1 MRRGGRIGRDDVAEE
16 VPDGLKAHA
25 AANRRSLAFPIAVA
39 CLTAA
44 LLAVIVLLA
53 AHFAAGASAAQAEG
67 AGAAVREQVPARGG
81 AVAAVSAGGRPA
93 ASRVQAQAS
102 LPVDPAMGGLV
113 AAAVLAAVICAVF
126 VAFYRMASRSE
137 RRLADECGRAEEAL
151 SRARDASSA
160 KSEFLSRMSHEI
172 RTPLNGIMGMT
183 AIAQRSLGDDEKV
196 RACLNEV
203 EASSRHLLS
212 LVNDVLDMSKVESG
226 KLGLSLRPFDVRAF
240 VAAQDAHFAAQARER
255 GIAYCSQVA
264 EDVPPL
270 LEGDVLRLGQV
281 VYNLVG
287 NALKFTGAGG
297 RVALRLQVA
306 EGPGGGEPGAPETAS
321 GAAGG
326 QAQWLRLSV
335 EDTGCGIHPE
345 NVERIFDS
353 FEQEDDQVARL
364 HGGTGL
370 GLAIT
375 KRLVE
380 LMGGAIGVESEV
392 GRGSVFSAVLP
403 FGACAPEAADA
414 PAGGATAAGVAPAC
428 AMPEAAGVPTP
439 ETPEAADAPAN
450 VPPEAGSAPAPASAS
465 ASAPASG
472 QDSTPRPTQCPAP
485 ARPAA
490 LGAHGPLVGRR
501 LLVVEDT
508 PLNLEI
514 ARELLEMGGARVETA
529 TDGREALARFSASP
543 PGHFDAVLMDVQM
556 PVMDGYEATEALRA
570 LARPDA
576 RTVPV
581 IALTARAFRQDEA
594 ESLSHGMDGHISK
607 PLDARTIYDTI
618 NGFLDE

>member
-1 MRRGGRIGRDDVAEE
+1 M
-16 VPDGLKAHA
+16 
-25 AANRRSLAFPIAVA
+25 
-39 CLTAA
+39 
-44 LLAVIVLLA
+44 
-53 AHFAAGASAAQAEG
+53 
-67 AGAAVREQVPARGG
+67 
-81 AVAAVSAGGRPA
+81 
-93 ASRVQAQAS
+93 
-102 LPVDPAMGGLV
+102 
-113 AAAVLAAVICAVF
+113 
-126 VAFYRMASRSE
+126 
-137 RRLADECGRAEEAL
+137 
-151 SRARDASSA
+151 
-160 KSEFLSRMSHEI
+160 
-172 RTPLNGIMGMT
+172 
-183 AIAQRSLGDDEKV
+183 
-196 RACLNEV
+196 
-203 EASSRHLLS
+203 
-212 LVNDVLDMSKVESG
+212 
-226 KLGLSLRPFDVRAF
+226 
-240 VAAQDAHFAAQARER
+240 
-255 GIAYCSQVA
+255 
-264 EDVPPL
+264 PPL

-607 PLDARTIYDTI
+607 PLDARTIYDTM
-618 NGFLDE
+618 NGFHETHSRPARAPCARRKAGDRRRRQCRKGRMRRLLAQIMKFGVVGAVAFVIDYGLLALLTEAFGVNYLRQRHRLVHRLRRVQLCGVHALRLPAQGGHEPPARVRRLRGAVGRRPGHQQRDACGRAWSWLGAHYLVVKIVATLRRHGVELRDPQEVSRRRRGRRGRRRGRGSRGRGNSQLMRLCEPCAVRCPCAHIPLWVYAPLAWRKNR